1 MKRLTKTLCALLMAP
16 AMLMAQETT
25 PGTAAP
31 LRMPTLEDLIPGGET
46 YRYTEDLYGLQWWG
60 DTAMKPGIDSLLT
73 IDPKNGREAL
83 LLTRADINTVLQ
95 ADSLGQLHHL
105 YGLSYPWA
113 DKTQALLSL
122 HGKFITYDWAQ
133 KRVVSVRETAKGAA
147 NVDYDTESG
156 HVAYTLKNNLYVDG
170 EAVTQE
176 PEGVV
181 CGQSVHRNE
190 FGITKGTFW
199 SPKGTLLAF
208 YRMDERMVTEYPLVD
223 VTARV
228 GKLEPIRYP
237 MAGMTSHQVQVG
249 IYNPDTK
256 QTLYLET
263 GDPTDRYFT
272 NISWSPDEKSLF
284 LIEVN
289 RDQNHAQLCRYDAQT
304 GKLAETLYTEK
315 HPKYVEPQTPII
327 FLSWDDT
334 KFIYQSQRDGF
345 NHLYLFDLSKRKYP
359 ETYAT
364 DFGSEY
370 SSEYMHTQLT
380 QGPWLVQSILGFNE
394 KKKEVYIA
402 ATKESPMQTNI
413 YKVRV

>member
-1 MKRLTKTLCALLMAP
+1 MKRLTKILCALLMAP

-25 PGTAAP
+25 PGTAATS

-83 LLTRADINTVLQ
+83 LLTRADINAVLE
-95 ADSLGQLHHL
+95 AEGLGKLSHL

-133 KRVVSVRETAKGAA
+133 QRVVSVRETAKGAA

-176 PEGVV
+176 PEGLV

-228 GKLEPIRYP
+228 GQLEPIRYP

-284 LIEVN
+284 LI
-289 RDQNHAQLCRYDAQT
+289 
-304 GKLAETLYTEK
+304 
-315 HPKYVEPQTPII
+315 
-327 FLSWDDT
+327 
-334 KFIYQSQRDGF
+334 
-345 NHLYLFDLSKRKYP
+345 
-359 ETYAT
+359 
-364 DFGSEY
+364 
-370 SSEYMHTQLT
+370 
-380 QGPWLVQSILGFNE
+380 
-394 KKKEVYIA
+394 
-402 ATKESPMQTNI
+402 
-413 YKVRV
+413 